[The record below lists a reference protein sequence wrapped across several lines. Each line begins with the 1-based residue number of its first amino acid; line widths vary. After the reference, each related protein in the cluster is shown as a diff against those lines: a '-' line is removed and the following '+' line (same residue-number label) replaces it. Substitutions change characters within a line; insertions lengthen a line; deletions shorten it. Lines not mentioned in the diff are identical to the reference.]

1 MKNLVIFGFKSIK
14 PAPLYLKISWGTFM
28 VYLDNEPV
36 IGYVTLTLIGLNRRR
51 PVLINENFVFQIT
64 KLFHQSSRFT
74 LWNSFLSG
82 LQVISRS
89 RLTFS
94 FRTWWTK
101 ITSFFAMVN
110 HCSMRGAKPWR
121 LPHFAVIFSGS
132 VHANLGLWLC
142 NLTQNFSLRQNKNQT
157 KVDLF
162 SFSVW
167 VENKFLKFLIR
178 LPWVSDIFGRQFSP
192 VCVFFAFA
200 YFIATNISYR
210 INHFSSALKT
220 FCNPFAFP
228 ITRSSLV
235 PTEIRQMIKY
245 QSLSVCVSWWRYI
258 LTCTGFTRLA
268 GIGALLIH
276 VNFVG

>member
-1 MKNLVIFGFKSIK
+1 MNKNHKFFCNGKSLQYARSK
-14 PAPLYLKISWGTFM
+14 
-28 VYLDNEPV
+28 
-36 IGYVTLTLIGLNRRR
+36 TLTTSTCCSHLQWICPRKSWALALQFNT
-51 PVLINENFVFQIT
+51 EFQ
-64 KLFHQSSRFT
+64 F
-74 LWNSFLSG
+74 N
-82 LQVISRS
+82 
-89 RLTFS
+89 
-94 FRTWWTK
+94 
-101 ITSFFAMVN
+101 
-110 HCSMRGAKPWR
+110 AKEK
-121 LPHFAVIFSGS
+121 
-132 VHANLGLWLC
+132 
-142 NLTQNFSLRQNKNQT
+142 KNQA
-157 KVDLF
+157 KADLF

-178 LPWVSDIFGRQFSP
+178 LPRVSDIFGRQFSP